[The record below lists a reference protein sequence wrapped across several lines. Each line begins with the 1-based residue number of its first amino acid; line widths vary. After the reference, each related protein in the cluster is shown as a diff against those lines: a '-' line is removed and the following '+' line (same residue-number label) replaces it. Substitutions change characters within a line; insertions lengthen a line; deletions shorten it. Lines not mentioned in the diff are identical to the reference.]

1 MSKRFDRLEKL
12 ILDENLKFDLKF
24 KILKFEILKF
34 SYVNSNEKHLKA
46 TLPEVRVWQKCW
58 EYLREN
64 RGFKTINSLKR
75 FSFLDKITKTKS
87 KYTGEK

>member
-24 KILKFEILKF
+24 KILKFEILKL

-46 TLPEVRVWQKCW
+46 TLPEVRVWQKHW

-64 RGFKTINSLKR
+64 RVFKTINSLKS
-75 FSFLDKITKTKS
+75 FSFLDKITKTNS

>member
-46 TLPEVRVWQKCW
+46 TLPEERVWQKC
-58 EYLREN
+58 
-64 RGFKTINSLKR
+64 
-75 FSFLDKITKTKS
+75 
-87 KYTGEK
+87 

>member
-46 TLPEVRVWQKCW
+46 TLPEVRVWQKC
-58 EYLREN
+58 
-64 RGFKTINSLKR
+64 
-75 FSFLDKITKTKS
+75 
-87 KYTGEK
+87 